1 MTRTDNIVEARD
13 LTKVYGIGTTRVEA
27 LRGVELTVKAGESLG
42 VMGQS
47 GAGKST
53 LMHILGCLD
62 RPTQG
67 SYLLAGQDVSRLSDR
82 DLSLIR
88 ATKIGFV
95 FQTFN
100 LIPRCSVFENV
111 MMPFLYQN
119 GNGSA
124 AELTRRA
131 ERAIDRVGLT
141 SRGSHKPSEL
151 SGGELQRAAIA
162 RAIVVEP
169 LLVFAD
175 EPTGNLDLK
184 TSEDI
189 LRLFRELNDEG
200 TTLIV
205 VTHSET
211 VAARCKRVIRLEDG
225 RITNDEMGS

>member
-1 MTRTDNIVEARD
+1 MTRTEEIVEARD
-13 LTKVYGIGTTRVEA
+13 LTKVYGTGTAKVEA
-27 LRGVELTVKAGESLG
+27 LRGVGITVEAGEFLG

-62 RPTQG
+62 RPTHG
-67 SYLLAGQDVSRLSDR
+67 TYLLAGQDVSRLSDR

-100 LIPRCSVFENV
+100 LIPRCTVLENV
-111 MMPFLYQN
+111 MMPFLYQK

-124 AELTRRA
+124 AVITRKA
-131 ERAIDRVGLT
+131 ERAIDRVGLA
-141 SRGSHKPSEL
+141 SRGTHKPSEL

-162 RAIVVEP
+162 RAIVVQP

-175 EPTGNLDLK
+175 EPTGNLDLR

-189 LRLFRELNDEG
+189 LDLFRELNDEG

-211 VAARCKRVIRLEDG
+211 VASCCKRVVRLEDG
-225 RITNDEMGS
+225 RIADNETAP

>member
-1 MTRTDNIVEARD
+1 MTRTEKIVEARD
-13 LTKVYGIGTTRVEA
+13 LTKVYGNGTAKVEA
-27 LRGVELTVKAGESLG
+27 LRSVGITVEAGEFLG

-62 RPTQG
+62 RPTHG
-67 SYLLAGQDVSRLSDR
+67 TYLLAGQDVSRLSDR

-100 LIPRCSVFENV
+100 LIPRCTVLENV
-111 MMPFLYQN
+111 MMPVLYQK

-124 AELTRRA
+124 ADITRKA

-141 SRGSHKPSEL
+141 SRGTHKPSEL

-162 RAIVVEP
+162 RAIVVQP

-175 EPTGNLDLK
+175 EPTGNLDLR

-189 LRLFRELNDEG
+189 LDLFRELNDEG

-211 VAARCKRVIRLEDG
+211 VAACCKRVVRLEDG
-225 RITNDEMGS
+225 RIANNETAP